1 MPSNR
6 RSLTPVNPYAPPAAP
21 RPPNPGGTKPGTSE
35 RRLRWILMGCG
46 CCALVGLPLLFILF
60 LAVWQYLAPTERVV
74 PPAATSRAI

>member
-1 MPSNR
+1 
-6 RSLTPVNPYAPPAAP
+6 
-21 RPPNPGGTKPGTSE
+21 
-35 RRLRWILMGCG
+35 MGCG